1 MPPGPSGRHHPI
13 NGKLGQRRA
22 LRPMTGF
29 LVDFGGVSMIWRIA
43 AAALLISIGI
53 PGLAAAEDA
62 PTLKPKD

>member
-1 MPPGPSGRHHPI
+1 
-13 NGKLGQRRA
+13 
-22 LRPMTGF
+22 MTGF